1 MPTTDFSDNRVL
13 RANPRDLYH
22 AHKGTFEYLIENE
35 PMGLLVLVIHCQFG
49 GRPLIAAVLNE
60 LLAEFARSSDV
71 WFARHEEL
79 ARWALDADVDEHSYR
94 SRFFEAAAANTPA
107 PGRLRGSSQG

>member
-1 MPTTDFSDNRVL
+1 
-13 RANPRDLYH
+13 
-22 AHKGTFEYLIENE
+22 
-35 PMGLLVLVIHCQFG
+35 LVLVIHCQFG

-94 SRFFEAAAANTPA
+94 SRFFEAAAANAPA
-107 PGRLRGSSQG
+107 SGRLRGSSQR

>member
-1 MPTTDFSDNRVL
+1 MG
-13 RANPRDLYH
+13 RANPRDLYQ
-22 AHKGTFEYLIENE
+22 AHKGTFEYLVENE

-60 LLAEFARSSDV
+60 LLAEFARSGDV

-94 SRFFEAAAANTPA
+94 SRFFEAAATNTPT
-107 PGRLRGSSQG
+107 PGRLRGASQR

>member
-1 MPTTDFSDNRVL
+1 VL

-107 PGRLRGSSQG
+107 PGRLRGSSQR